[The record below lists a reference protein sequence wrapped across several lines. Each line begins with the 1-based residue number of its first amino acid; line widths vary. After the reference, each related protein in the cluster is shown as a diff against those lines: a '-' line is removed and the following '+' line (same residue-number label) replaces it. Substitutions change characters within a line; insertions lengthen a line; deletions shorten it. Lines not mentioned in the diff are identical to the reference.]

1 MTELTIHINPI
12 SNRQYILSPAVQS
25 GRDKES
31 SNKDFYQEDVVVP
44 SLGRLGLGMKVIHSK
59 TQIQYTIINIEKEK
73 VEKLNLRDK
82 INKTIELMYQTSH
95 PYLFRLLNHYE
106 TEGHVFL
113 IFEPYDGDSLDHIIE
128 QGKCDVQ
135 TALKYFVEILLGLQ
149 HMHSYGYYNLNIY
162 PENILIGE
170 CVKLTDYGIKM
181 TGKNEEPQREY
192 RHFIKGDMNYLL
204 NAYHTPEEILGLLE
218 GKMVP
223 SSRKTDSWNC
233 GILLF
238 EMLTNFKSPFKGDTD
253 EKYFNALINGEVN
266 LSLIEDDFCKDL
278 ISRLLTSDP
287 NDRIDIE
294 EILNMEYIKNID
306 IEQPEIDPSD
316 NIINPVKIETK
327 EVENEEVNNGNNNEE
342 ESEDKDAIINRL
354 KSENDFLKKALEI
367 YKEEGG
373 EDKQNKL
380 KSLESGNIKNG
391 EIVTKGEST
400 KGLLKKESQNKNEKE
415 NNENKEEDKEDDKSE
430 KSSSSSS
437 SSNDTV
443 DIENSSSDED
453 LNDGTL
459 NLYEKSERYREKY
472 QNAQKKVRKLKKKI
486 KNLNSSLSQLQK
498 EKKQIEEQKTLNI
511 LNNFEKINT
520 NKINDINE
528 LSNIILNS
536 VNLFRDSQQNLE
548 TLIEKLIT
556 ISAEEHI
563 SLIEENKKY
572 IDNKGK
578 LFFETLDNMNTSGNK
593 QTEIDYNKEKEERK
607 KMDKKKDLEIAE
619 LKSKYEISKQR
630 EALLNERIKA
640 LEERN
645 NATKELNKNL
655 MRKQEELDNY
665 YKILAKKKENEEG
678 N

>member
-1 MTELTIHINPI
+1 MSEVNIHINPI

-44 SLGRLGLGMKVIHSK
+44 SLGRLGLGMKVVHSK

-73 VEKLNLRDK
+73 VEKYNLQDT
-82 INKTIELMYQTSH
+82 INKTIKLMYETSH

-113 IFEPYDGDSLDHIIE
+113 IFEPYDGDSLDHIIQ

-181 TGKNEEPQREY
+181 TGKNEEPNREV
-192 RHFIKGDMNYLL
+192 RHLRVGNLSYSL
-204 NAYHTPEEILGLLE
+204 NAYHTPEEIMGLLE
-218 GKMVP
+218 GKLVP
-223 SSRKTDSWNC
+223 SSHKTDSWNC

-253 EKYFNALINGEVN
+253 EKYFNALINAQVD
-266 LSLIEDDFCKDL
+266 LSLIDDDFCKDL

-294 EILNMEYIKNID
+294 DILNIEYIKNIN

-316 NIINPVKIETK
+316 NIINPEKKEEKEEK
-327 EVENEEVNNGNNNEE
+327 EVENEEINNEE
-342 ESEDKDAIINRL
+342 ETEDKDAIIKRL
-354 KSENDFLKKALEI
+354 KSENEFLKKALEL
-367 YKEEGG
+367 KEEEGG
-373 EDKQNKL
+373 DKRNKL
-380 KSLESGNIKNG
+380 KSLESGNIKKG
-391 EIVTKGEST
+391 EIVTKGESS
-400 KGLLKKESQNKNEKE
+400 KGILKTSKIENEKE
-415 NNENKEEDKEDDKSE
+415 ENKENGEENKEEDNKSE
-430 KSSSSSS
+430 HSSSYSS
-437 SSNDTV
+437 SSNDSG
-443 DIENSSSDED
+443 DIDDSSSEED
-453 LNDGTL
+453 LNSGTL
-459 NLYEKSERYREKY
+459 NLYDRSERFREKY
-472 QNAQKKVRKLKKKI
+472 QNSKKKIRKLKKKI
-486 KNLNSSLSQLQK
+486 KNLNDNLVQLQK

-548 TLIEKLIT
+548 ALIEKLIT

-578 LFFETLDNMNTSGNK
+578 LFFETLDNINTSGNK
-593 QTEIDYNKEKEERK
+593 QTELEYNKEKEERK
-607 KMDKKKDLEIAE
+607 KLDKKKNLEIAE
-619 LKSKYEISKQR
+619 LKSKYELSKQK

-655 MRKQEELDNY
+655 MRKQEELEKY
-665 YKILAKKKENEEG
+665 YKIEARQKENDEG

>member
-1 MTELTIHINPI
+1 M
-12 SNRQYILSPAVQS
+12 
-25 GRDKES
+25 
-31 SNKDFYQEDVVVP
+31 
-44 SLGRLGLGMKVIHSK
+44 
-59 TQIQYTIINIEKEK
+59 
-73 VEKLNLRDK
+73 
-82 INKTIELMYQTSH
+82 
-95 PYLFRLLNHYE
+95 
-106 TEGHVFL
+106 
-113 IFEPYDGDSLDHIIE
+113 
-128 QGKCDVQ
+128 
-135 TALKYFVEILLGLQ
+135 
-149 HMHSYGYYNLNIY
+149 
-162 PENILIGE
+162 
-170 CVKLTDYGIKM
+170 
-181 TGKNEEPQREY
+181 
-192 RHFIKGDMNYLL
+192 
-204 NAYHTPEEILGLLE
+204 
-218 GKMVP
+218 
-223 SSRKTDSWNC
+223 
-233 GILLF
+233 
-238 EMLTNFKSPFKGDTD
+238 
-253 EKYFNALINGEVN
+253 
-266 LSLIEDDFCKDL
+266 
-278 ISRLLTSDP
+278 
-287 NDRIDIE
+287 
-294 EILNMEYIKNID
+294 
-306 IEQPEIDPSD
+306 
-316 NIINPVKIETK
+316 
-327 EVENEEVNNGNNNEE
+327 
-342 ESEDKDAIINRL
+342 
-354 KSENDFLKKALEI
+354 
-367 YKEEGG
+367 
-373 EDKQNKL
+373 
-380 KSLESGNIKNG
+380 
-391 EIVTKGEST
+391 
-400 KGLLKKESQNKNEKE
+400 
-415 NNENKEEDKEDDKSE
+415 
-430 KSSSSSS
+430 
-437 SSNDTV
+437 

-459 NLYEKSERYREKY
+459 NLYEKIERYREKY
-472 QNAQKKVRKLKKKI
+472 QSAQKKVRKLKKKI

>member
-1 MTELTIHINPI
+1 MTDVTIHINPI

-82 INKTIELMYQTSH
+82 INKTIKLMYETSH

-113 IFEPYDGDSLDHIIE
+113 IFEPYDGDSLDHFIE

-149 HMHSYGYYNLNIY
+149 HMHSYGYFNLNIY

-170 CVKLTDYGIKM
+170 CVKLTDYGIKLA
-181 TGKNEEPQREY
+181 GKNEEPHREY
-192 RHFIKGDMNYLL
+192 RQLIKGEINYSL
-204 NAYHTPEEILGLLE
+204 NAYHTPEEIKGLME

-238 EMLTNFKSPFKGDTD
+238 EMLTNFKSPFKGNSD
-253 EKYFNALINGEVN
+253 EQYFNALINAQVN
-266 LSLIEDDFCKDL
+266 LSLIDDDFCKDL

-294 EILNMEYIKNID
+294 DILNMEYIKNIN

-316 NIINPVKIETK
+316 NIINPEKIETK
-327 EVENEEVNNGNNNEE
+327 EAENDYITNENNNDEE
-342 ESEDKDAIINRL
+342 NEDKDAIISRL
-354 KSENDFLKKALEI
+354 KSENDFLKQALEI

-373 EDKQNKL
+373 DKLNKL
-380 KSLESGNIKNG
+380 KTLESGKIKCG
-391 EIVTKGEST
+391 EIVTKEESS
-400 KGLLKKESQNKNEKE
+400 KGILKPTKKENEKE
-415 NNENKEEDKEDDKSE
+415 NKEDNKSE

-437 SSNDTV
+437 SGDDSV
-443 DIENSSSDED
+443 DIDGSSSEED
-453 LNDGTL
+453 LNSETL
-459 NLYEKSERYREKY
+459 NLYERSERFREKY
-472 QNAQKKVRKLKKKI
+472 ENAKKKIRKLKKKI
-486 KNLNSSLSQLQK
+486 KNLNNNLSQLQK

-578 LFFETLDNMNTSGNK
+578 LFFETLDNMNTNGNK
-593 QTEIDYNKEKEERK
+593 QTEIDYSKEKEERK
-607 KMDKKKDLEIAE
+607 KMDKKKDMEIAE
-619 LKSKYEISKQR
+619 LKSKYELSKQK

-655 MRKQEELDNY
+655 MRKQEEHDKY
-665 YKILAKKKENEEG
+665 FQSEAKKKENEEG
-678 N
+678 K